1 MLHLGFAQRLEGNAS
16 QRAQITVGQDIVE
29 DTGYPQVAFVCQLL
43 HITAGK
49 DNVVVEMGGQDI
61 PFTPFTPRPKILFVQ
76 ERPVA
81 VAEPM
86 VIANAPPDKAGQ
98 GLKDLR

>member
-29 DTGYPQVAFVCQLL
+29 DTGYLQVAFVCQLL

-49 DNVVVEMGGQDI
+49 GNVVVERGGQDI
-61 PFTPFTPRPKILFVQ
+61 PFTPRPKISFVQ

-86 VIANAPPDKAGQ
+86 VIANAP
-98 GLKDLR
+98 R

>member
-29 DTGYPQVAFVCQLL
+29 DTGYLQVAFVCQLL

-49 DNVVVEMGGQDI
+49 GNVVVEMGGQDI
-61 PFTPFTPRPKILFVQ
+61 PFTPFAPRPKIPFVQ

>member
-1 MLHLGFAQRLEGNAS
+1 MLHLGFAQRLAGNAS

-29 DTGYPQVAFVCQLL
+29 DTGYLQVAFVCQLL

-49 DNVVVEMGGQDI
+49 GNVVVEMGGQDI
-61 PFTPFTPRPKILFVQ
+61 PFTPRPKIPFVQ

>member
-29 DTGYPQVAFVCQLL
+29 DTGYLQVAFVCQLL

-61 PFTPFTPRPKILFVQ
+61 AFTPRPKIPFVQ

>member
-29 DTGYPQVAFVCQLL
+29 DTGYLQVAFVCQLL

-49 DNVVVEMGGQDI
+49 GNVVVEMGGQDI
-61 PFTPFTPRPKILFVQ
+61 PFTPRSKIPFVQ